1 MFKGSQKAQTYKR
14 RYKRTCTRYH
24 KSQCLWCWE
33 HGLMGLPLE
42 EVIFLYRHCQTW
54 LLSCLRNHSEAQAG
68 FWKGITWHL
77 QNFPR
82 AEHSKGLSCRVVW
95 RTNTHW
101 LLSAVEMEVFC
112 QCLAFLTI
120 SAMIICALALA
131 EESTFW
137 RFSLNGDSFIAGY
150 WIQLSGHVM
159 SVCSCIWTFAFLI
172 IYLFLVQLENV

>member
-95 RTNTHW
+95 RTNNSLIAQCCGDGGVLSVLSISHNFCNDHLCLGSSRGIH
-101 LLSAVEMEVFC
+101 LLEILSKWRLIYSWILDSAFRACDV
-112 QCLAFLTI
+112 CL
-120 SAMIICALALA
+120 
-131 EESTFW
+131 
-137 RFSLNGDSFIAGY
+137 
-150 WIQLSGHVM
+150 
-159 SVCSCIWTFAFLI
+159 
-172 IYLFLVQLENV
+172 